1 MPLQDELL
9 AVLRETVIPGGIIL
23 NALRGQL
30 DNHPKDSDLPTH
42 MADSMSTAH
51 TIADDLVQEVA
62 LEILQHHGRNF
73 RINAEENTART
84 KIFSGDMTSYCYH
97 LDPLD
102 GTLSFL
108 EGRDGYAIGAA
119 FSKDLVFQASVIYFP
134 AQDRVY
140 LAQRGRGIRV
150 ESSIGEE
157 LEFTRRSP
165 SSDYFVERRVKD
177 LLPVVK
183 AMQLKPLTTMGAHHG
198 MVSIALGEAKVLM
211 YGRASPHD
219 FGIPQVIVE
228 EAGGVCTDVAGAPVQ
243 YDRSFNRVPCFLS
256 FSSESDKEEFFEY
269 YGNLNYETRTRW
281 YPE

>member
-1 MPLQDELL
+1 MPIQDELL
-9 AVLRETVIPGGIIL
+9 DVLRETVIPGGIIL

-30 DNHPKDSDLPTH
+30 DNHPKDSDLPTQ

-62 LEILQHHGRNF
+62 LEILQRRGRDF
-73 RINAEENTART
+73 RINAEEDTART
-84 KIFSGDMTSYCYH
+84 KIFSGNMTSYCYH

-119 FSKDLVFQASVIYFP
+119 FSKDLVFQASVVYFP

-140 LAQRGRGIRV
+140 LAQRGQGIRV

-157 LEFTRRSP
+157 LEFPRISP
-165 SSDYFVERRVKD
+165 SSDYFIERRVKD

-183 AMQLKPLTTMGAHHG
+183 AMQLKPLPTMGAHHG
-198 MVSIALGEAKVLM
+198 MVSIALGQAKVLM

-228 EAGGVCTDVAGAPVQ
+228 EAGGVCTDISGAPVQ
-243 YDRSFNRVPCFLS
+243 YDDSFNRVPCFLS
-256 FSSESDKEEFFEY
+256 FSSESDKKEFFDY
-269 YGNLNYETRTRW
+269 YVSLNYETRTRW
-281 YPE
+281 TPK